1 LEPEADVR
9 SEVRE
14 AMALALASTVN
25 CSVLRAVVS
34 ASTEALRSLAS
45 PMSAAPDSTNDAEDA
60 DGAVVVY
67 CGEDRRDRD
76 TKLSRA
82 SGSRVAEPRL
92 RSS

>member
-1 LEPEADVR
+1 
-9 SEVRE
+9 
-14 AMALALASTVN
+14 
-25 CSVLRAVVS
+25 
-34 ASTEALRSLAS
+34 
-45 PMSAAPDSTNDAEDA
+45 MSATPDSTDDAEDA

-82 SGSRVAEPRL
+82 SSPRVARPRL